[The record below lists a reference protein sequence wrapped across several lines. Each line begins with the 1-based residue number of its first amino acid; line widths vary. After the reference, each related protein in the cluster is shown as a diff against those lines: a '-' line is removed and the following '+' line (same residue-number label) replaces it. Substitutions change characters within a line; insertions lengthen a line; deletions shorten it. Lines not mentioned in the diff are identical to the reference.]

1 MRRDLNVPS
10 VSPTYDS
17 SGLSSSVTM
26 VAWYTTHSLRH
37 IPDSGQFS
45 FFRQLHSLGVA
56 GFFSAALLST
66 ALLCALMIAMVLGMQ
81 L

>member
-1 MRRDLNVPS
+1 MFPQSVQRMTRQACHTLLQRLLGIRRIHLGTS
-10 VSPTYDS
+10 QI
-17 SGLSSSVTM
+17 
-26 VAWYTTHSLRH
+26 A
-37 IPDSGQFS
+37 SGQFS